1 MNICISAPGRICL
14 FGEHQDYFGFPVIA
28 AAIDLRATIQSE
40 SREDRM
46 VELFLDDLDEVHR
59 WSLDDLPEPKA
70 REYWVSA
77 LHVAQ
82 REGWLPSQGWTAR
95 VTSEIPQQAGAS
107 SSSALTAAW
116 CATIAVRAGRS
127 VETQHDREWIAHAT
141 WRSEVAWFDEPGGMM
156 DQVLCAM
163 GGVRRVHFTPDFHVE
178 TLPRPAGH
186 WILIDSH
193 EPKDTLAILA
203 RAKEERLKL
212 LESWG
217 VAWGADWPDQRPPRP
232 GHWTAHEN
240 RLMDATIAIRQVSHL
255 GGRAVE
261 SMPKN
266 IQFIGEQLQVHHHW
280 LSHGIGVSTPR
291 IDGILNA
298 AIDAG
303 ALGGKINGSGGGGT
317 AFVLTEAADFEA
329 VVSTIEGQ
337 NATALPVELGAVGV
351 RIDSDL

>member
-1 MNICISAPGRICL
+1 MKICISAPGRICL

-28 AAIDLRATIQSE
+28 AAIDLRASIQSE

-46 VELFLDDLDEVHR
+46 VELFLDDLNEVHR
-59 WSLDDLPEPKA
+59 WSLDDLPEPKP

-95 VTSEIPQQAGAS
+95 VTSGIPQQAGAS

-116 CATIAVRAGRS
+116 CASIAVRAGRT
-127 VETQHDREWIAHAT
+127 VETEQDREWIAHAT
-141 WRSEVAWFDEPGGMM
+141 WRSEVEWFNEPGGMM

-163 GGVRRVHFTPDFHVE
+163 GGVRRVHFAPDFHVE

-193 EPKDTLAILA
+193 EPKDTLTILA

-212 LESWG
+212 LDSWG
-217 VAWGADWPDQRPPRP
+217 VPLGADWPNKRPPRP
-232 GHWTAHEN
+232 DHWTAHEN
-240 RLMDATIAIRQVSHL
+240 RLMDATVAIRQVSHL

-291 IDGILNA
+291 IDNILNG

-317 AFVLTEAADFEA
+317 AFVLTEADTLDA
-329 VVSTIEGQ
+329 VMGAIEGQ
-337 NATALPVELGAVGV
+337 NATAIPVELGADGV
-351 RIDSDL
+351 RIDQDL